1 MAFRADALRS
11 SWPRLAALTAI
22 VVLAAA
28 SRLVPHPHNITPLAA
43 LALFGGAHFR
53 SRTLALAV
61 PLGALLL
68 GDLVLGLHVL
78 MPFVYAG
85 FAATVGL
92 GRLLRGRRR
101 VLPVAGATLAGAL
114 AFYLVTNFGVWWLLG
129 TFPPT
134 PAGLLACYV
143 AGLPYLGRSLAANA
157 VYGTLLFGGFALLE
171 RAVPRL
177 RPAPDAAPDAA
188 PGYAS
193 S

>member
-1 MAFRADALRS
+1 MSFRIDAFRS
-11 SWPRLAALTAI
+11 SWPRLAVLTAL

-28 SRLVPHPHNITPLAA
+28 SRLVPHPHNVTPLAA

-53 SRTLALAV
+53 SRGLALAV

-78 MPFVYAG
+78 VPFVYAG

-101 VLPVAGATLAGAL
+101 ALPIAGATLAGAL

-134 PAGLLACYV
+134 PEGLLACYV
-143 AGLPYLGRSLAANA
+143 AGLPYLARSLAANA
-157 VYGTLLFGGFALLE
+157 VYVTLLFGGFALLE

-177 RPAPDAAPDAA
+177 RPASAARPT
-188 PGYAS
+188 AS
-193 S
+193 RAYTP